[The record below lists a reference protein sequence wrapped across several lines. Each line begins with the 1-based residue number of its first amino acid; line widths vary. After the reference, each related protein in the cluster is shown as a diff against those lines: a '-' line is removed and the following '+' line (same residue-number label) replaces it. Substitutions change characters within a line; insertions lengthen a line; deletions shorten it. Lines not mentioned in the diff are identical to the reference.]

1 MASKRLLFNLIGLV
15 LNSTLERLKRKA
27 WRKKNMPKKLT
38 VKELD
43 FLKLTGNHLEFS
55 RKLSRL
61 DCPNPDITQHAQYI
75 GEAWF
80 RLGEQHL
87 AEAKRILSLGC
98 ARAAYSRAYYAA
110 YNASKGTRYIATGS
124 VSMKGD
130 DHGKASSELPG
141 GFPDEANWANRIIV
155 LYEHRLHADY
165 DNWSDTTSAFTLT
178 PEESV
183 NEAEDFISTA
193 RHYINSEFGMSL

>member
-1 MASKRLLFNLIGLV
+1 MLISV
-15 LNSTLERLKRKA
+15 LERLKRKA
-27 WRKKNMPKKLT
+27 WRKKNMPKLT

-43 FLKLTGNHLEFS
+43 FLRLTGNHLEFS
-55 RKLSRL
+55 RKLTSL

-75 GEAWF
+75 GAAWF

-87 AEAKRILSLGC
+87 VEAKKILSAGC
-98 ARAAYSRAYYAA
+98 PRAAYSRAYYAA

-141 GFPDEANWANRIIV
+141 GFPDEASWANRIIV

-165 DNWSDTTSAFTLT
+165 DNWSDTANAFRLT
-178 PEESV
+178 PEDAV
-183 NEAEDFISTA
+183 KEAEDFISAA
-193 RHYINSEFGMSL
+193 RHYINNKFGMSL